1 MATRL
6 LRGFA
11 VIVEKNSCSISVAE
25 SMTDSVLYSSFAE
38 QRTTSIMAETESMLV
53 Y

>member
-11 VIVEKNSCSISVAE
+11 VIVEKNCSISVAE

-38 QRTTSIMAETESMLV
+38 QRTTSIIAETKSMLV